1 MEGTLWKTPKG
12 LGVWSD
18 AEWCS
23 IQLTISVCCWHN
35 FWQFL
40 PWPCI
45 PYHSVN
51 HTFGYVFQTLTTMSL
66 PLVALRKYHEEID
79 SNFQPV
85 SYSKYKQ
92 YLSRTVD
99 TMDPGDWRSQS
110 MIYEGLCV
118 EAALGREMMVASHNK
133 GLHLS
138 RAPRLPTILTSE
150 HNKALR
156 ASNKVPVMTWRSME
170 PWNCRGRHAGVTT

>member
-1 MEGTLWKTPKG
+1 MGNVPFCGDCTEVCKEQVYEMRG
-12 LGVWSD
+12 D
-18 AEWCS
+18 ALQKERATATRL
-23 IQLTISVCCWHN
+23 IFQLTDLDGDGLITVDEFVLMGLN
-35 FWQFL
+35 QTKA
-40 PWPCI
+40 
-45 PYHSVN
+45 HSERVW
-51 HTFGYVFQTLTTMSL
+51 TLDEEEEIKDVF
-66 PLVALRKYHEEID
+66 VRKYHEEID

-150 HNKALR
+150 HNKAVNR
-156 ASNKVPVMTWRSME
+156 ASNKVPVMT
-170 PWNCRGRHAGVTT
+170 